1 MSAQLPTLDLSL
13 FTRGT
18 DAQRQTFCLEL
29 VDSLRKFGFVRCVN
43 YGINP
48 NAVNKLFDVSKDFFD
63 LTHDEKMTA
72 AHPARPNP
80 HRGYSFVGQEITSTL
95 SRPQPGEAAAPRK
108 FDVKETFDQ
117 GSPHDRL
124 FPNIYPQ
131 VASQSD
137 FQPTLDNFFEACHQ
151 THMHILDALAVGL
164 GLPPHRFSSLHQQR
178 DSSELRLLHYPA
190 VAAADIQE
198 QGFKTRISEHTDAGS
213 ITLLF
218 QDDCGGLEIED
229 QRPGHDG
236 FIPVSSHLP
245 TVLINVGDSMQ
256 HWTNDEIRAV
266 WHRVTLPKD
275 STGEDSSSILP
286 ARYSVAY
293 FGKPDRD
300 ASVGCFEEFVSAD
313 RPARYK
319 DVSALEWNQRTL
331 LKTY

>member
-1 MSAQLPTLDLSL
+1 
-13 FTRGT
+13 
-18 DAQRQTFCLEL
+18 
-29 VDSLRKFGFVRCVN
+29 
-43 YGINP
+43 
-48 NAVNKLFDVSKDFFD
+48 
-63 LTHDEKMTA
+63 MTA

-95 SRPQPGEAAAPRK
+95 SRPQQDGTAAPRK
-108 FDVKETFDQ
+108 FDVKESFDQ
-117 GSPHDRL
+117 GSPSDRL

-131 VASQSD
+131 VTSQPD
-137 FQPTLDNFFEACHQ
+137 FQPTLDSFFEACHQ
-151 THMHILDALAVGL
+151 THMHILDALATGL
-164 GLPPHRFSSLHQQR
+164 GLSPDRFRDLHQRQ

-190 VAAADIQE
+190 VAASELRE

-236 FIPVSSHLP
+236 FLAVSSRLP
-245 TVLINVGDSMQ
+245 AVLVNVGDSLQ

-275 STGEDSSSILP
+275 FAGGDEERVLP
-286 ARYSVAY
+286 ERYSVAF
-293 FGKPDRD
+293 FGKPDRE
-300 ASVGCFEEFVSAD
+300 ASVGCFEEFVTVEH
-313 RPARYK
+313 PAQYE
-319 DVSALEWNQRTL
+319 DVSALDWNQRTL

>member
-1 MSAQLPTLDLSL
+1 MSAQLPTLDLSQY
-13 FTRGT
+13 TSGT
-18 DAQRQTFCLEL
+18 DVQRQAFCLDL
-29 VDSLRKFGFVRCVN
+29 VDGLRQFGFVRCVN
-43 YGINP
+43 YGISP
-48 NAVNKLFDVSKDFFD
+48 TAVNRLFDVSKKFFD
-63 LTHDEKMTA
+63 LSHDEKMTA
-72 AHPARPNP
+72 AHPAQPNP

-95 SRPQPGEAAAPRK
+95 SRPRPGETSAPRK
-108 FDVKETFDQ
+108 IDIKESFDQ

-131 VASQSD
+131 VSSQPE
-137 FQPTLDNFFEACHQ
+137 FQPTLDSFFEACYQ
-151 THMHILDALAVGL
+151 IHMRILDALAVGL
-164 GLPPHRFSSLHQQR
+164 GLPLDRFSALHQQQ

-190 VAAADIQE
+190 VLAADIQE

-236 FIPVSSHLP
+236 FIAVSSHLP
-245 TVLINVGDSMQ
+245 TVLINVGDSLQ
-256 HWTNDEIRAV
+256 HWTNDNIRAV

-275 STGEDSSSILP
+275 FAKDDSSCILP

-313 RPARYK
+313 CPARYK